1 MSGGVDSS
9 YLCYIARKVMHL
21 RPLIHS
27 SFSSPC
33 APYGSLPE
41 KRGKICIHLI
51 HENFFFIMAF
61 TVIPAVSDYVD
72 EDFKSC
78 YGALF
83 DNNLENGQIY
93 QVTSSQVPYMLGGG
107 VR

>member
-1 MSGGVDSS
+1 MPWECSYGSTVLWEGDSYTRIFTQEEFRSHVDS
-9 YLCYIARKVMHL
+9 LGVNYIA
-21 RPLIHS
+21 I
-27 SFSSPC
+27 
-33 APYGSLPE
+33 
-41 KRGKICIHLI
+41 
-51 HENFFFIMAF
+51 
-61 TVIPAVSDYVD
+61 DYVD